1 METGK
6 KSAADAIV
14 IKLGKICH
22 SEERSDVGIRL
33 KGEEKT
39 DCHAGL
45 PTGSQ

>member
-1 METGK
+1 MLKREEN
-6 KSAADAIV
+6 AAQGIV